1 MTHPTRHRTFLRFT
15 VKRRTSLLSLAALCV
30 TGGLA
35 AVATSAYAAPAA
47 APPAHGAAP
56 SAATAVKIAVSKASS
71 GTIGNGFAG
80 FSYEKDRIG
89 AGVFNATDTNL
100 VSLFK
105 LLGPNVLRIGGNL
118 NDIVKWNPTGAGG
131 SGSEVAPPDVTKL
144 AGFLKATG
152 WKVLY
157 GINLKTN
164 TAANAASE
172 AQFAAHA
179 LGSSLLAFEIGNEP
193 NFYTTESGY
202 ESSYNSY
209 VKAIK
214 AVVPNAVFDG
224 PGCGDTTAWVSAFGS
239 HEKSNSLQ
247 ILSTHLYIGANTS
260 GTISGMLASTASGR
274 LPSTWTAMEGAQKAN
289 GNPQWRMTETNS
301 YYHGGTAGVSDVEAA
316 SLWSLN
322 YMYGVAS
329 HGGAGVNF
337 HGGSSSQFPLNYTP
351 ITYSGITPTGV
362 QGVYYG
368 ELLWVMAGTGTLHA
382 ATVSGGSG
390 VTAWAIGDNV
400 LVDNIGSSAV
410 KATITL
416 PATATSASDYVLTAP
431 SLSSRAVTIGG
442 SAVGVTGSFMP
453 TPVSASVSGTTTTVT
468 VPADSAALVQTH

>member
-1 MTHPTRHRTFLRFT
+1 MTPHSLFRRTFRHRTSVL
-15 VKRRTSLLSLAALCV
+15 SLPLAALCV
-30 TGGLA
+30 TGALV
-35 AVATSAYAAPAA
+35 AVATSAYAAPTSVS
-47 APPAHGAAP
+47 PPAAGAAP
-56 SAATAVKIAVSKASS
+56 SASTAVKITVSKASS
-71 GTIGNGFAG
+71 GTIGQGFAG

-100 VSLFK
+100 VNLFK
-105 LLGPNVLRIGGNL
+105 LLGPNVIRIGGNL
-118 NDIVKWNPTGAGG
+118 NDIVKWNPSGAGG
-131 SGSEVAPPDVTKL
+131 SASEVAPPDVTKL
-144 AGFLKATG
+144 AGFLSATG
-152 WKVLY
+152 WKVIY
-157 GINLKTN
+157 GINLKIN

-179 LGSSLLAFEIGNEP
+179 LGSSLMAFEIGNEP
-193 NFYTTESGY
+193 NFYTSESGY
-202 ESSYNSY
+202 EASYNSY
-209 VKAIK
+209 VKAIR

-247 ILSTHLYIGANTS
+247 ILATHLYIGANTT

-274 LPSTWTAMEGAQKAN
+274 LPSTWAAMQSAQKAN
-289 GNPQWRMTETNS
+289 GIPQWRMTETNS

-329 HGGAGVNF
+329 HGGVGVNF

-368 ELLWVMAGTGTLHA
+368 ELLWVMAGTGALHV

-390 VTAWAIGDNV
+390 VTAWAIGNNV

-416 PATATSASDYVLTAP
+416 PASATAASEYVLTAP
-431 SLSSRAVTIGG
+431 SLSSHAVTIGG
-442 SAVGVTGSFMP
+442 AAVGVSGSFNP
-453 TPVSASVSGTTTTVT
+453 TPTSASVSGTTTTVT
-468 VPADSAALVQTH
+468 IPADSAALVQTH